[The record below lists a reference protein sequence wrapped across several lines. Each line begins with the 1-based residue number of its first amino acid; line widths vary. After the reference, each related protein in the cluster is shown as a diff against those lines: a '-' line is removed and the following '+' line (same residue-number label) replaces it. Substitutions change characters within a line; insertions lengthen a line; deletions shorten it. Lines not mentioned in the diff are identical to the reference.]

1 MPSEPNKVM
10 QLAIQSALTGIQNKE
25 GGPFGA
31 CVAQGTKIISVAH
44 NTVLKD
50 RDPTCH
56 AEMNAIRQACKKLGT
71 HSLEGYELYTTA
83 EPCPMCL
90 SAIYWARLDKIHV
103 GVERDIAAKYG
114 FDDAKFYEQ
123 VATEPKYREISQ
135 SFGVMGQECEHVFSH
150 WKELE
155 GEIY

>member
-1 MPSEPNKVM
+1 MSDEKKQAM
-10 QLAIQSALTGIQNKE
+10 QLAIQSALTGIKNEE

-31 CVAQGTKIISVAH
+31 CIVKDGEVIAVAH

-56 AEMNAIRQACKKLGT
+56 AEMNAIRMAAKELDEYNLAGC
-71 HSLEGYELYTTA
+71 ELYTNA

-90 SAIYWARLDKIHV
+90 SAIYWARIDKIYI
-103 GVERDIAAKYG
+103 GVDKTIAAKYG

-123 VATEPKYREISQ
+123 ILTTPLEREVPQ
-135 SFGVMGQECEHVFSH
+135 EFGTMPEECEKVFAH
-150 WKELE
+150 WKTL
-155 GEIY
+155 GGLVY